1 MKSLLNINRVV
12 FYGCSFTAGSEL
24 ADQELLPNFSKEEI
38 NKLKEKEFYRFYDR
52 VNDKLREELEKEK
65 SWARWFAD
73 DLGLPYENRAKG
85 GSSMAQIVFTVE
97 QDLAKNTI
105 KDADLIV
112 VGTTSPE
119 RICRF
124 TQYGPQSIILANS
137 KLHDQWDERFERDF
151 LTNIATDNYILYHW
165 YKELRHL
172 DLLSDRLQGRLF
184 QQWVWATW
192 TQNLKFTNDSG
203 LFYKLDSFMSEIL
216 HPSVTFNSMIDNDLS
231 FTTLDAWNPVNQEV
245 LHHPKLEVQQ
255 QFGRQLAN
263 SFRNKVKWNEK

>member
-1 MKSLLNINRVV
+1 MKSLSNINRVL

-24 ADQELLPNFSKEEI
+24 ADQELLPDLSKEEI
-38 NKLKEKEFYRFYDR
+38 DKLKAKELYSFYER
-52 VNDKLREELEKEK
+52 VNLKLREKLEKEK

-73 DLGLPYENRAKG
+73 ELGLPYENRAKG

-97 QDLAKNTI
+97 QDLARNNINDT
-105 KDADLIV
+105 DLII

-124 TQYGPQSIILANS
+124 TQYGPQSIILASLNVR
-137 KLHDQWDERFERDF
+137 DQWDERFERDF
-151 LTNIATDNYILYHW
+151 LINIATDNYLLYNW

-192 TQNLKFTNDSG
+192 TQNLEFTNDSG
-203 LFYKLDSFMSEIL
+203 PFYKLDPFMSEIL
-216 HPSVTFNSMIDNDLS
+216 HPNVIFNSMIDNSLS
-231 FTTLDAWNPVNQEV
+231 FTTLDAWNPINQEV

-255 QFGRQLAN
+255 QFGRKLAN
-263 SFRNKVKWNEK
+263 SFKNKVIWNEK